1 MNVPFIKNLRKN
13 KVNNQQI
20 AQKVMEEF
28 LWEPRFSKRDEKSA
42 LVRALKKLRKL
53 ISGTNENVDWRDECN
68 VSYVNGYDDC
78 LHEIDKIVEEL
89 EQL

>member
-1 MNVPFIKNLRKN
+1 MT
-13 KVNNQQI
+13 NQQI

-42 LVRALKKLRKL
+42 LVRALKKLREL

-78 LHEIDKIVEEL
+78 LNQIDAVCDEL
-89 EQL
+89 ENL